1 MKTINKAKLVIEA
14 LKDKSS
20 VQEIKK
26 QICND
31 DKADWD
37 RVSKKAYDLY
47 LQKARQQRKVDEK
60 TPHVI
65 VTSLEKV
72 NDLIE
77 LNNKL
82 VEYALSLPSIVTGG
96 DVSNI
101 QKLIS
106 DMPTNEHKIIHAF
119 ASIIMHPAMRAQ
131 QKKGR
136 FEHFPP
142 FKSFVHII
150 ESAVISY
157 YRGNFIGSYLTLIP
171 VVEGVMLR
179 WLGYSG
185 TGKKP
190 TFPDLKT
197 FFSNSYQR
205 QPCPSNVLFYEVFS
219 KACDKLLTEHLF
231 KDSQE
236 GNAYSNFNRHLA
248 SHLLSDSQ
256 FATRENC
263 VRLFLFL
270 DLMSELYLYE
280 AHCGGDPRLKLSGE
294 DISLEFNEYLK
305 LMAQL
310 HSSERVLLGVPMDTK
325 HPSSGDQ

>member
-1 MKTINKAKLVIEA
+1 MVIDA

-20 VQEIKK
+20 VQEVKK
-26 QICND
+26 QLCND
-31 DKADWD
+31 DNDWKI
-37 RVSKKAYDLY
+37 VSKEAYELY
-47 LQKARQQRKVDEK
+47 LEEARQQRKVDEQ
-60 TPHVI
+60 TRDVI
-65 VTSLEKV
+65 VTPLKEIE
-72 NDLIE
+72 DLIQK
-77 LNNKL
+77 LNNEL
-82 VEYALSLPSIVTGG
+82 VKYALSLPSTVTLT
-96 DVSNI
+96 DVVNV

-106 DMPTNEHKIIHAF
+106 DMPANEHRIIDAF
-119 ASIIMHPAMRAQ
+119 ANIIMNPVMRAR

-142 FKSFVHII
+142 FKSFINII

-179 WLGYSG
+179 WLGYFG

-197 FFSNSYQR
+197 FFSSSYQR
-205 QPCPSNVLFYEVFS
+205 QPCPGNVLFYDVFS

-231 KDSQE
+231 KNSQD
-236 GNAYSNFNRHLA
+236 GDAYSNFNRHLA
-248 SHLLSDSQ
+248 AHLLNDSQ

-263 VRLFLFL
+263 VRLFLLL

-280 AHCGGDPRLKLSGE
+280 AHCGGDPRFKLSGE

-310 HSSERVLLGVPMDTK
+310 HSPERVLLSVTMDTK
-325 HPSSGDQ
+325 HTPSGDL

>member
-1 MKTINKAKLVIEA
+1 MKTVDKAKLVIEA
-14 LKDKSS
+14 LKYKSS
-20 VQEIKK
+20 VQDIKK

-31 DKADWD
+31 NADWD

-47 LQKARQQRKVDEK
+47 LQEARKQRKVDEK
-60 TPHVI
+60 TRHVI
-65 VTSLEKV
+65 ATSLKEI
-72 NDLIE
+72 NGIIQ
-77 LNNKL
+77 LNL
-82 VEYALSLPSIVTGG
+82 QLLEYALSLPSTASLPDMVN
-96 DVSNI
+96 V
-101 QKLIS
+101 QQLIS
-106 DMPTNEHKIIHAF
+106 DMPANEHKIIDAF
-119 ASIIMHPAMRAQ
+119 AGIIMSPVMRAQ

-171 VVEGVMLR
+171 VVEGVLLR
-179 WLGYSG
+179 WLGYFG

-197 FFSNSYQR
+197 FFSNSYHR
-205 QPCPSNVLFYEVFS
+205 QPCPDNVLFHDVFS

-236 GNAYSNFNRHLA
+236 GDAYSNFNRHLA
-248 SHLLSDSQ
+248 AHLLSDSQ

-263 VRLFLFL
+263 VRLFLLL

-280 AHCGGDPRLKLSGE
+280 AHCGGDPRFKLTDE

-310 HSSERVLLGVPMDTK
+310 YSPERVLLGIPMDTK

>member
-1 MKTINKAKLVIEA
+1 MKTKDKAKLVIES

-20 VQEIKK
+20 VQEVKK

-31 DKADWD
+31 DNADWD
-37 RVSKKAYDLY
+37 RVSQKAYALY
-47 LQKARQQRKVDEK
+47 LENERQQRKVDEK
-60 TPHVI
+60 NRCVI
-65 VTSLEKV
+65 VTSLDDI
-72 NDLIE
+72 NGIIQ
-77 LNNKL
+77 LNNQL
-82 VEYALSLPSIVTGG
+82 LEYALVLPSTVTLT
-96 DVSNI
+96 DVLNI
-101 QKLIS
+101 QELIS
-106 DMPTNEHKIIHAF
+106 DMPANEHKIIDAF
-119 ASIIMHPAMRAQ
+119 ASIIMDPIIRAR

-179 WLGYSG
+179 WLGYFG

-205 QPCPSNVLFYEVFS
+205 QPCPGNVLFHDVFS

-236 GNAYSNFNRHLA
+236 GDAYSNFNRHLA

-263 VRLFLFL
+263 VRLFLFV

-280 AHCGGDPRLKLSGE
+280 TYCSDPRFYLSGE
-294 DISLEFNEYLK
+294 DVSLELNEYLK

-310 HSSERVLLGVPMDTK
+310 HSPERVLLGIPMDIK
-325 HPSSGDQ
+325 QPSSGDL

>member
-1 MKTINKAKLVIEA
+1 MNTVDRARLVIDA

-20 VQEIKK
+20 VQEVKK
-26 QICND
+26 QLCND
-31 DKADWD
+31 DNDWKI
-37 RVSKKAYDLY
+37 VSKEAYELY
-47 LQKARQQRKVDEK
+47 LEEARQQRKVDEQTRK
-60 TPHVI
+60 VI
-65 VTSLEKV
+65 VTPLKEIE
-72 NDLIE
+72 DLIQK
-77 LNNKL
+77 LNNEL
-82 VEYALSLPSIVTGG
+82 VKYALSLPSTVTLT
-96 DVSNI
+96 DVVNV

-106 DMPTNEHKIIHAF
+106 DMPANEHRIIDAF
-119 ASIIMHPAMRAQ
+119 ASIIMNPVMRAR

-142 FKSFVHII
+142 FKSFINII

-179 WLGYSG
+179 WLGYFG

-197 FFSNSYQR
+197 FFSSSYHR
-205 QPCPSNVLFYEVFS
+205 QPCPGNVLFYDVFS

-231 KDSQE
+231 KNSQD
-236 GNAYSNFNRHLA
+236 GDAYSNFNRHLA
-248 SHLLSDSQ
+248 AHLLSDSQ

-263 VRLFLFL
+263 VRLFLLL

-280 AHCGGDPRLKLSGE
+280 AHCGGDPRFKLSGE
-294 DISLEFNEYLK
+294 DISVEFNEYLK

-310 HSSERVLLGVPMDTK
+310 HNPERVLLSVTMDTK
-325 HPSSGDQ
+325 HTPSGDL

>member
-1 MKTINKAKLVIEA
+1 MKTIDKAKLAIKA
-14 LKDKSS
+14 LKEKSS
-20 VQEIKK
+20 VQEVKK
-26 QICND
+26 QFCND

-47 LQKARQQRKVDEK
+47 LQEERQQRKLDEE
-60 TPHVI
+60 TPHVL
-65 VTSLEKV
+65 VTSLEDINGIV
-72 NDLIE
+72 Q
-77 LNNKL
+77 LNHKL
-82 VEYALSLPSIVTGG
+82 LEYALSLPSTATYSDIVNIQQL
-96 DVSNI
+96 VSNI
-101 QKLIS
+101 
-106 DMPTNEHKIIHAF
+106 PANEHNIIDAF
-119 ASIIMHPAMRAQ
+119 ASIVMNPRMRVL

-142 FKSFVHII
+142 FKSFVYII

-179 WLGYSG
+179 WLGYFG

-205 QPCPSNVLFYEVFS
+205 QPCPGNVLFYDVFS

-231 KDSQE
+231 KDSQD
-236 GNAYSNFNRHLA
+236 GDAYSNFNRHLA
-248 SHLLSDSQ
+248 VHLLSDSQ

-280 AHCGGDPRLKLSGE
+280 TYCNDPRFYLSSE
-294 DISLEFNEYLK
+294 EISLELNEYLK

-310 HSSERVLLGVPMDTK
+310 HSPERVLLGVPMDIK
-325 HPSSGDQ
+325 QPSSGVL

>member
-1 MKTINKAKLVIEA
+1 MNNNLV
-14 LKDKSS
+14 
-20 VQEIKK
+20 Q
-26 QICND
+26 
-31 DKADWD
+31 
-37 RVSKKAYDLY
+37 
-47 LQKARQQRKVDEK
+47 
-60 TPHVI
+60 
-65 VTSLEKV
+65 
-72 NDLIE
+72 
-77 LNNKL
+77 
-82 VEYALSLPSIVTGG
+82 YALSLPSTVTGA

-106 DMPTNEHKIIHAF
+106 DMPGNEHKIIDAF
-119 ASIIMHPAMRAQ
+119 ASIIMNPRMRAL

-171 VVEGVMLR
+171 VVEGVRLR
-179 WLGYSG
+179 WLGYFG

-205 QPCPSNVLFYEVFS
+205 QPCPSNVLFHDVFS
-219 KACDKLLTEHLF
+219 KACNKLLTEHLF
-231 KDSQE
+231 KDSQ
-236 GNAYSNFNRHLA
+236 GGDAYSNFNRHLA
-248 SHLLSDSQ
+248 VHLLSDSQ

-263 VRLFLFL
+263 VRLLLFL

-280 AHCGGDPRLKLSGE
+280 AHCGGDPKYSLGSE
-294 DISLEFNEYLK
+294 DMALELNEYDK

-310 HSSERVLLGVPMDTK
+310 HSPERVLLGVPMDTK
-325 HPSSGDQ
+325 LPSSGDL

>member
-1 MKTINKAKLVIEA
+1 MKTKDKAKLVIVA
-14 LKDKSS
+14 LKEKSS
-20 VQEIKK
+20 VQEVKK
-26 QICND
+26 RICND
-31 DKADWD
+31 DNADWD
-37 RVSKKAYDLY
+37 RVSKKAYALWF
-47 LQKARQQRKVDEK
+47 QEECRQRKVDEK
-60 TPHVI
+60 TPYVS
-65 VTSLEKV
+65 VTSLDDI
-72 NDLIE
+72 NGILQ
-77 LNNKL
+77 LNSRL
-82 VEYALSLPSIVTGG
+82 LEYALSLPSTVTMA
-96 DVSNI
+96 DVKNV

-106 DMPTNEHKIIHAF
+106 DMPANEHKIIDAF
-119 ASIIMHPAMRAQ
+119 ASIIMNPRMRAL

-142 FKSFVHII
+142 FKSFVYII

-179 WLGYSG
+179 WLGYFG
-185 TGKKP
+185 MGKKP
-190 TFPDLKT
+190 TFPDLKA

-205 QPCPSNVLFYEVFS
+205 QPCPGNALFHDVFS

-231 KDSQE
+231 KDSQD
-236 GNAYSNFNRHLA
+236 GDAYSNFNRHLA
-248 SHLLSDSQ
+248 AHLLSDSQ

-280 AHCGGDPRLKLSGE
+280 TYCSDPRFYLSAE

-310 HSSERVLLGVPMDTK
+310 HSTERVLLGVPMDTK
-325 HPSSGDQ
+325 HTSSGGL

>member
-1 MKTINKAKLVIEA
+1 MKTVDKAKLVIKA
-14 LKDKSS
+14 LKDKSQ

-26 QICND
+26 RICND
-31 DKADWD
+31 DNADWD
-37 RVSKKAYDLY
+37 RVSQTAYALY
-47 LQKARQQRKVDEK
+47 LKQAGQQRKVDEQAR
-60 TPHVI
+60 HVA
-65 VTSLEKV
+65 VTSLDGI
-72 NDLIE
+72 NDLIQ
-77 LNNKL
+77 LNNQL
-82 VEYALSLPSIVTGG
+82 VEYALSLPSIVTGA
-96 DVSNI
+96 DVESI

-106 DMPTNEHKIIHAF
+106 DMPANEHKIIDAF
-119 ASIIMHPAMRAQ
+119 ANIIMNPRMRAL

-142 FKSFVHII
+142 FKSFVKII
-150 ESAVISY
+150 ESALISY

-171 VVEGVMLR
+171 VIEGVMLR
-179 WLGYSG
+179 WLGYTG
-185 TGKKP
+185 IGKKP
-190 TFPDLKT
+190 TFDELKK
-197 FFSNSYQR
+197 FFSNSYKR
-205 QPCPSNVLFYEVFS
+205 QPCPGNVLFYDVFS

-236 GNAYSNFNRHLA
+236 GDAYSNFNRHLA

-280 AHCGGDPRLKLSGE
+280 TYCSDPRFYLSGE

-305 LMAQL
+305 LMVQL
-310 HSSERVLLGVPMDTK
+310 HSPERVLLSAPMDTK
-325 HPSSGDQ
+325 PPSSGDL

>member
-1 MKTINKAKLVIEA
+1 MKTVDKAKLVIEA
-14 LKDKSS
+14 LRHKSS
-20 VQEIKK
+20 VQDIKK
-26 QICND
+26 QICNED
-31 DKADWD
+31 NADWD

-47 LQKARQQRKVDEK
+47 FQEARRQRKLDTK
-60 TPHVI
+60 TRHVI
-65 VTSLEKV
+65 VTPLEEI
-72 NDLIE
+72 NDLIQ
-77 LNNKL
+77 LNNNL
-82 VEYALSLPSIVTGG
+82 VQYALSLPSTVTWA

-106 DMPTNEHKIIHAF
+106 DMPANEHEIIDAF
-119 ASIIMHPAMRAQ
+119 ASIIMNPRMRAL

-171 VVEGVMLR
+171 VIEGVMLR
-179 WLGYSG
+179 WLGYFG

-190 TFPDLKT
+190 TFPDLKP
-197 FFSNSYQR
+197 FFCNSYQR
-205 QPCPSNVLFYEVFS
+205 QPCPGNVLFHDVFS

-236 GNAYSNFNRHLA
+236 GDAYSNFNRHLA

-263 VRLFLFL
+263 VRLFLLL

-280 AHCGGDPRLKLSGE
+280 AHCGGDPRFKLSGE

-310 HSSERVLLGVPMDTK
+310 HSPERVLLGIPMDTK
-325 HPSSGDQ
+325 HPSPGDQ

>member
-1 MKTINKAKLVIEA
+1 MKTIDKAKLVIEA
-14 LKDKSS
+14 LKHKSS
-20 VQEIKK
+20 VQEVKK

-31 DKADWD
+31 DKPDWD

-47 LQKARQQRKVDEK
+47 FQEARQQHKLDEK
-60 TPHVI
+60 TRHVI
-65 VTSLEKV
+65 ATPLEEI
-72 NDLIE
+72 NDLIQ
-77 LNNKL
+77 LNNNI
-82 VEYALSLPSIVTGG
+82 VQYALSLPSTVTGA

-106 DMPTNEHKIIHAF
+106 DMPANEHKIIDAF
-119 ASIIMHPAMRAQ
+119 ASIIMNPRMRAL

-157 YRGNFIGSYLTLIP
+157 YRDNFIGSYLTLIP

-179 WLGYSG
+179 WLGYFG

-205 QPCPSNVLFYEVFS
+205 QPCPGNVLFHDVFS

-236 GNAYSNFNRHLA
+236 GDAYSNFNRHLA

-280 AHCGGDPRLKLSGE
+280 AHCGGDPRFKLSGE

-305 LMAQL
+305 LISQL
-310 HSSERVLLGVPMDTK
+310 HSTERVLLGIPMDTK
-325 HPSSGDQ
+325 HTSSGDQ

>member
-1 MKTINKAKLVIEA
+1 MKTVDKAKLVIEA
-14 LKDKSS
+14 LRHKSS
-20 VQEIKK
+20 VQDIKK
-26 QICND
+26 QICNED
-31 DKADWD
+31 NADWD

-47 LQKARQQRKVDEK
+47 FQEACRQRKLDTK
-60 TPHVI
+60 TRHVI
-65 VTSLEKV
+65 VTPLEEI
-72 NDLIE
+72 NDLTQ
-77 LNNKL
+77 LNNNL
-82 VEYALSLPSIVTGG
+82 VQYALSLPSTVTWA

-106 DMPTNEHKIIHAF
+106 DMPAKEHEIIDAF
-119 ASIIMHPAMRAQ
+119 ASIIMNPRMRAL

-150 ESAVISY
+150 ESAVVSY

-179 WLGYSG
+179 WLGYFG

-205 QPCPSNVLFYEVFS
+205 QPCPGNVLFHDVFS
-219 KACDKLLTEHLF
+219 KACDKLLTEHFF

-236 GNAYSNFNRHLA
+236 GDAYSNFNRHLA

-263 VRLFLFL
+263 IRLFLFV

-280 AHCGGDPRLKLSGE
+280 TYCSDPRFYLSDE

-310 HSSERVLLGVPMDTK
+310 HSPERALLGIPMDTK
-325 HPSSGDQ
+325 HTSSGDQ

>member
-1 MKTINKAKLVIEA
+1 M
-14 LKDKSS
+14 
-20 VQEIKK
+20 Q
-26 QICND
+26 
-31 DKADWD
+31 
-37 RVSKKAYDLY
+37 
-47 LQKARQQRKVDEK
+47 
-60 TPHVI
+60 
-65 VTSLEKV
+65 
-72 NDLIE
+72 
-77 LNNKL
+77 LNNQL
-82 VEYALSLPSIVTGG
+82 LEYALVLPSTVTLT
-96 DVSNI
+96 DVLNI
-101 QKLIS
+101 QELIS
-106 DMPTNEHKIIHAF
+106 DMPANEHKIIDAF
-119 ASIIMHPAMRAQ
+119 ASIIMDPIIRAR

-179 WLGYSG
+179 WLGYFG

-205 QPCPSNVLFYEVFS
+205 QPCPGNVLFHDVFS

-236 GNAYSNFNRHLA
+236 GDAYSNFNRHLA

-263 VRLFLFL
+263 VRLFLFV

-280 AHCGGDPRLKLSGE
+280 TYCSDPRFYLSGE
-294 DISLEFNEYLK
+294 DVSLELNEYLK

-310 HSSERVLLGVPMDTK
+310 HSPERVLLGIPMDIK
-325 HPSSGDQ
+325 QPSSGDL

>member
-1 MKTINKAKLVIEA
+1 MSTVDRARLVIDA

-31 DKADWD
+31 DNADWNC
-37 RVSKKAYDLY
+37 VSKEAYDLY
-47 LQKARQQRKVDEK
+47 LEEARQQRKVDEK
-60 TPHVI
+60 TRHVI
-65 VTSLEKV
+65 VTSLEEV

-82 VEYALSLPSIVTGG
+82 VEYALSLPSTVIAA
-96 DVSNI
+96 DVESV
-101 QKLIS
+101 QALIF
-106 DMPTNEHKIIHAF
+106 DMPANEDKIIDAF
-119 ASIIMHPAMRAQ
+119 ASIIMSPVMRAQ

-171 VVEGVMLR
+171 VIEGVMLR

-190 TFPDLKT
+190 TFGDLKT

-205 QPCPSNVLFYEVFS
+205 QPCPSNVLFYDIFS

-231 KDSQE
+231 KDSRD
-236 GNAYSNFNRHLA
+236 GDAYSNFNRHLA
-248 SHLLSDSQ
+248 AHLLSDSE

-263 VRLFLFL
+263 VRLFLTL

-280 AHCGGDPRLKLSGE
+280 TFYSDPRFYLSGE
-294 DISLEFNEYLK
+294 DISLEMKEYRK
-305 LMAQL
+305 LLVQL
-310 HSSERVLLGVPMDTK
+310 HSPEKVLLHDKVVHK
-325 HPSSGDQ
+325 HDS